1 MGCLLPRVWSGEG
14 GVRWIVEA
22 RRLRR
27 GQVRGCREPS
37 TSGRSFHPMG
47 LTPSKDEA
55 VNVLTEHNAPGVL
68 VANLDDNATIANLL
82 TAPPPAPRGE

>member
-1 MGCLLPRVWSGEG
+1 
-14 GVRWIVEA
+14 
-22 RRLRR
+22 
-27 GQVRGCREPS
+27 
-37 TSGRSFHPMG
+37 MG

-82 TAPPPAPRGE
+82 TAPPPAPRGEGERQAEAAAAEEGTLIPYVRVFVPARSRFGLRQRSGRCSKQ